1 MITAPNSLSEVI
13 GNPYPLKQNAGK
25 SFQGSI
31 VLGKGFV
38 LSPEEAERL
47 IAKDPR
53 NNDVLFPYLNGED
66 LNNDPRQKASRWV
79 INFFDWSEEKARTY
93 PDCFAIIEHL
103 VKPERMKQNDKGGK
117 QKWWQFLRPRNEL
130 YETISKLDQVMA
142 IALTSKT
149 VAIAML
155 PANQVF
161 SHSLGIFSN
170 TNKSHFAYLQSTIHN
185 VWAWSYGSSMKSD
198 LRYTP
203 SVCFETFP
211 FPQDA
216 DDQLLKQVAEIG
228 TEYELFRRNLMHHF
242 QIGLTK
248 IYNLFHESTIITIDS
263 SDENMDDK
271 AFIKKYGKDCFW
283 LQKHLKALT
292 ISYNEAVQKIGELRE
307 LHIRMDNI
315 VLKAYGWTDIKL
327 EHSFYEQ
334 DHLPENDKIRF
345 TLHPSARKDLQK
357 RLTTLNHQ
365 LYARDMTRLSEI
377 NIRSSK
383 IVPNENTLTLF

>member
-1 MITAPNSLSEVI
+1 VITAPNSLSEVI

-142 IALTSKT
+142 INRYTKYLTLDFQVKN
-149 VAIAML
+149 I
-155 PANQVF
+155 VF
-161 SHSLGIFSN
+161 SDSIVVLALNSYNHFSIL
-170 TNKSHFAYLQSTIHN
+170 SSVIHEM
-185 VWAWSYGSSMKSD
+185 WAWKNCSTMGAST
-198 LRYTP
+198 LRYSPTNAL
-203 SVCFETFP
+203 ETFP
-211 FPQDA
+211 FPMTNSQD
-216 DDQLLKQVAEIG
+216 LIEIG
-228 TEYELFRRNLMHHF
+228 RSLDSLRKKIMVEAN
-242 QIGLTK
+242 IGLTEL
-248 IYNLFHESTIITIDS
+248 YNLFHKP
-263 SDENMDDK
+263 N
-271 AFIKKYGKDCFW
+271 
-283 LQKHLKALT
+283 LKADDALQSDILHLRDLHRNLDKT
-292 ISYNEAVQKIGELRE
+292 VLEAYN
-307 LHIRMDNI
+307 
-315 VLKAYGWTDIKL
+315 WSDIL
-327 EHSFYEQ
+327 LMHDFYEMEY
-334 DHLPENDKIRF
+334 LPENDRIR
-345 TLHPSARKDLQK
+345 LSIHPDARKEILK
-357 RLTTLNHQ
+357 RLLTMNHKK
-365 LYARDMTRLSEI
+365 YNEEI
-377 NIRSSK
+377 ISNPIAPK
-383 IVPNENTLTLF
+383 KVKYIKKVIVKTDNLFSALEEH